1 MTAGMSHLMFDRSIH
16 SHCCPHKYF
25 SASCSRWLPLC
36 LTPAGLESEPAV
48 CQLSLPHVVLGQF
61 IPVAIFEKEYSDYI
75 HLYWMICSSVP
86 LSLFIIHA
94 RVTLYVLCCI
104 YHPLTSSCK
113 FGLFIQHPMP
123 QKKPV
128 LCDSWSLTLHSWS
141 LLHGGRVRT
150 KWPAMV
156 FFSSAPTASPCSP
169 YSTLSVCS
177 SVIKDTGTQ
186 MNAVMGLLERSWD
199 DMSHGCNP
207 VPRVAL
213 TWRILWLLPFP
224 LWPCPL
230 W

>member
-113 FGLFIQHPMP
+113 FLII
-123 QKKPV
+123 
-128 LCDSWSLTLHSWS
+128 
-141 LLHGGRVRT
+141 
-150 KWPAMV
+150 
-156 FFSSAPTASPCSP
+156 
-169 YSTLSVCS
+169 YSTSNATKKGQSFVTRDLSLFTPEAFFMAEEFGPS
-177 SVIKDTGTQ
+177 DLQWFSFPQ
-186 MNAVMGLLERSWD
+186 LPLHLL
-199 DMSHGCNP
+199 
-207 VPRVAL
+207 AL
-213 TWRILWLLPFP
+213 PIAPCLCVQVWSKIQEHKWMLLWN
-224 LWPCPL
+224 C
-230 W
+230 